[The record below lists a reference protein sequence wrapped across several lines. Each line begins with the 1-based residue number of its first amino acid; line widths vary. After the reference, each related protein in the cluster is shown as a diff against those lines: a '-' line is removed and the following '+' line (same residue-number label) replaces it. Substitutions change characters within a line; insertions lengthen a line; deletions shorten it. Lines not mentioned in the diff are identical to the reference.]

1 MFRKIYRKLVNNDST
16 TNRSIPNG
24 GNKKKVPGR
33 RKKKAPNKRGQPE
46 ISPIP
51 PSKDSIYSDEESPAE
66 IQSSQARSTQV
77 QPAQAPQRQGAS
89 QRIVRRARSGRRSV
103 RRVPS
108 LHRARTGNNVNVR
121 GVENPHD
128 EPPLPE
134 PPVPYAFPYQPATKP
149 VSQQPPQNG
158 YPVIPNRVSSQF
170 LMNPVENTTP
180 SPTLHVYRRSGARGD
195 EDDQPYKN
203 PSESTSSLAL
213 SIDCESTDKP
223 LPVEPL
229 LIKKIRDIDVGIEQ
243 LEYKFQKT
251 STEEKGNI
259 DLYTGKYRPRPAI
272 RDVNQ
277 ISSDMS
283 TATRESSYS
292 SLQPGNLSLPPT
304 PPPECSSH
312 ASVVI
317 DESKGH
323 TESSPS
329 ETQSLYSVGGPPSTS
344 PSSESLSHTCPL
356 IFESDSLPQHPTWCQ
371 QCMIKEFRDKFPS
384 WTSGN
389 EFMNAFIRR
398 TQMRAKNS
406 HAYAE
411 WIPFEEF
418 EDVKF
423 IGLGGFGTVYEAV
436 WKTGPKWTW
445 VVENIEVEGRAMM
458 KARWKRMGPR
468 KVILKHLNFSR
479 DIGQKS
485 LNELFMYFRSLA
497 PHPQLLHCFGVT
509 RALTSTDYMFV
520 LDYADIG
527 NLRQCLSK
535 SHAQLAW
542 PDRLLMLIEIATAL
556 EAMHACGIVHR
567 DLHSGNIL
575 LMDSNGSVRVCVAD
589 IGLCKPIKNT
599 KKIVENEE
607 KQDTIEKY
615 LDDNDEDSDVMGVMP
630 YLAPDILC
638 GGSCDAAADMYSY
651 GVVMWEFATGELPFA
666 DVPHDIMLAKRIT
679 ESLRPEID
687 DHIPTCYV
695 ELMME
700 CWNDDPEKRPT
711 AKKIIEILKSWRA
724 IILEG
729 DGMNVKSMKRIKL
742 RETILS
748 QFMEA
753 DLHRIKLLENAEE
766 DKKDFI
772 HPDAIYVSRKFE
784 FHKSPEFFM

>member
-16 TNRSIPNG
+16 ANRSIPTG
-24 GNKKKVPGR
+24 GNKKQKVAG
-33 RKKKAPNKRGQPE
+33 RKKKKTPNKKSQPE
-46 ISPIP
+46 VAPLP
-51 PSKDSIYSDEESPAE
+51 PSKDIVYSDEESQAE
-66 IQSSQARSTQV
+66 TQSSQARSTQ
-77 QPAQAPQRQGAS
+77 APQRLGAS

-108 LHRARTGNNVNVR
+108 LHRVRTGKNVNVR
-121 GVENPHD
+121 GAENPHD
-128 EPPLPE
+128 EP
-134 PPVPYAFPYQPATKP
+134 PPVPYAFPYQPISKP
-149 VSQQPPQNG
+149 ASQQPSQSG
-158 YPVIPNRVSSQF
+158 YPFIPNRVSSHF
-170 LMNPVENTTP
+170 LNNPVVESTTP
-180 SPTLHVYRRSGARGD
+180 SPTLHVYKRRSGARGD

-203 PSESTSSLAL
+203 PSESTSSLTL
-213 SIDCESTDKP
+213 SIDCESIDKAV
-223 LPVEPL
+223 LVEPL
-229 LIKKIRDIDVGIEQ
+229 LVKKIRDIDVGIEQ
-243 LEYKFQKT
+243 LEYRDMSKT
-251 STEEKGNI
+251 
-259 DLYTGKYRPRPAI
+259 RPRPAI

-277 ISSDMS
+277 ISSSDIS
-283 TATRESSYS
+283 TATRESFS
-292 SLQPGNLSLPPT
+292 SSSVQPGNLSLPPT
-304 PPPECSSH
+304 PPPESSL
-312 ASVVI
+312 AAIVI
-317 DESKGH
+317 DESRGH
-323 TESSPS
+323 TQFVPESLLF
-329 ETQSLYSVGGPPSTS
+329 ERQSIASVGGPPSTS
-344 PSSESLSHTCPL
+344 PLSESLSHACPL
-356 IFESDSLPQHPTWCQ
+356 IFEPDSLPQRPTWCQ
-371 QCMIKEFRDKFPS
+371 HCMIKEFRDKFSS

-389 EFMNAFIRR
+389 EFMDAFIRR

-445 VVENIEVEGRAMM
+445 VVENIEVDGRAMM
-458 KARWKRMGPR
+458 RARWKRMGPR
-468 KVILKHLNFSR
+468 KVILKHLNCSR

-509 RALTSTDYMFV
+509 RPLTSTDYMFV

-556 EAMHACGIVHR
+556 EAMHSCGIVHR

-575 LMDSNGSVRVCVAD
+575 LMDSNGSVRVCVSD
-589 IGLCKPIKNT
+589 IGLCMLIKNT
-599 KKIVENEE
+599 KKCGE
-607 KQDTIEKY
+607 KQDEE
-615 LDDNDEDSDVMGVMP
+615 DGNEDSDVIGVMP

-666 DVPHDIMLAKRIT
+666 DIPHDIMLAKRIT
-679 ESLRPEID
+679 EGLRPEID
-687 DHIPTCYV
+687 DHVPACYA
-695 ELMME
+695 ELMAE

-729 DGMNVKSMKRIKL
+729 DNTNVKSMKRIKL

-748 QFMEA
+748 QFMKA
-753 DLHRIKLLENAEE
+753 DLQRIELLENAEE